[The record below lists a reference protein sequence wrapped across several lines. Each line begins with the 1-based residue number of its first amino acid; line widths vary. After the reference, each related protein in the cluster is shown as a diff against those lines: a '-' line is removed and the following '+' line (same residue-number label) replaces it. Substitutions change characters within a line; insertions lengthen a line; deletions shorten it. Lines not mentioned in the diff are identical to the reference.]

1 MELTQNAFLRIELQ
15 ENDVL
20 LFTTLKSE
28 ITEEEWLECQQM
40 VDKWYQ
46 YGKEN
51 NLQLGILLDMTS
63 ISFLKSKFYI
73 SWKDKYFKN
82 KENTEKYVFGVTIL
96 IHNFIIRRFINCFF
110 TIYRLSKPFKVVKSI
125 EEGYDFL
132 EKHNPN
138 TK

>member
-51 NLQLGILLDMTS
+51 NLQ
-63 ISFLKSKFYI
+63 
-73 SWKDKYFKN
+73 
-82 KENTEKYVFGVTIL
+82 
-96 IHNFIIRRFINCFF
+96 
-110 TIYRLSKPFKVVKSI
+110 
-125 EEGYDFL
+125 
-132 EKHNPN
+132 
-138 TK
+138 

>member
-1 MELTQNAFLRIELQ
+1 MELTQNNFLKIELK
-15 ENDVL
+15 ENQVL
-20 LFTTLKSE
+20 LFTTLKAE
-28 ITEEEWLECQQM
+28 ITETEWLECQQM
-40 VDKWYQ
+40 VDQWYK

-51 NLQLGILLDMTS
+51 NLQLGVLVNMAS

-82 KENTEKYVFGVTIL
+82 KDNTEKYVYGATIL
-96 IHNFIIRRFINCFF
+96 IHNFLIRRFINGFF
-110 TIYRLSKPFKVVKSI
+110 TVYRLSKPFKVVKTI

-132 EKHNPN
+132 KNHNPN

>member
-1 MELTQNAFLRIELQ
+1 MELTQNDFLRIELQ

-63 ISFLKSKFYI
+63 ISFLKSK
-73 SWKDKYFKN
+73 
-82 KENTEKYVFGVTIL
+82 
-96 IHNFIIRRFINCFF
+96 
-110 TIYRLSKPFKVVKSI
+110 
-125 EEGYDFL
+125 
-132 EKHNPN
+132 
-138 TK
+138 